1 MQLQPKPLLPD
12 KQAAIDELFKHAGF
26 DILLEVI
33 ESAQFA
39 SQILAA
45 ELRLNPPDSVGYKE
59 AEMPEAAAR
68 QGAATIAILQAMRKQ
83 KETFNTNTATP

>member
-12 KQAAIDELFKHAGF
+12 KQAAVDELFKHAGF

-33 ESAQFA
+33 ESAQFS
-39 SQILAA
+39 SQIMAA
-45 ELRLNPPDSVGYKE
+45 EYRLNPTDTVGYKE
-59 AEMPEAAAR
+59 AEMHEAAAR
-68 QGAATIAILQAMRKQ
+68 QSAAMIAMLQAMRKQ